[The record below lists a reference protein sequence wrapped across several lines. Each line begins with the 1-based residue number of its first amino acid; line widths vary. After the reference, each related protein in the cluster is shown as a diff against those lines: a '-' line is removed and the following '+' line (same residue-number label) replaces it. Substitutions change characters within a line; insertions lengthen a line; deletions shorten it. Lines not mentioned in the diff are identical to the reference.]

1 MKEITITSFG
11 EYVEYVEKYKGRYLF
26 RGHSNARWSI
36 MPSLFRNTTTL
47 DLDKEFLSVSE
58 KMSSNSNLS
67 PITALF
73 DLQHYGTPTR
83 ICDLTISPLGAL
95 FFASENEEDGAV
107 FVIDKSKTISA
118 DNYAIGL
125 MSLILEKGIST
136 FLELQKESD
145 GLYDV
150 FEIIT
155 KNYIVEY
162 KDLAYTNPRAF
173 RQGGTGIIF
182 GFGKCGNVITSK
194 GNSTADEFIFE
205 KIIVPYSVKNE
216 ARRYLY
222 RLGYSNEMLYDVL
235 VGTDDVALTE
245 TKFECQQR
253 FDKTP
258 FYKIR
263 AEYQV
268 DSLYFDR
275 DKLALKIEA
284 IYNALFRKYGPNARN
299 CSFYISCT

>member
-1 MKEITITSFG
+1 MDIWRIHIMKEITITSFG
-11 EYVEYVEKYKGRYLF
+11 EYVEYVEKYKGKYFF
-26 RGHSNARWSI
+26 RGHSNANWSI
-36 MPSLFRNTTTL
+36 VPSLFRNTAMPNL
-47 DLDKEFLSVSE
+47 DEEFINVSE
-58 KMSSNSNLS
+58 KMSSNSSLS

-107 FVIDKSKTISA
+107 FVIDKSKTIGI

-125 MSLILEKGIST
+125 ISLMLEKGIST

-150 FEIIT
+150 FEIIN

-182 GFGKCGNVITSK
+182 GFGKCGNAITSK
-194 GNSTADEFIFE
+194 GNSHVDEFIFE
-205 KIIVPYSVKNE
+205 KIMGQSFFSWDCHHLMFQSVTPPLTGCK
-216 ARRYLY
+216 
-222 RLGYSNEMLYDVL
+222 SNAVCL
-235 VGTDDVALTE
+235 
-245 TKFECQQR
+245 
-253 FDKTP
+253 
-258 FYKIR
+258 
-263 AEYQV
+263 
-268 DSLYFDR
+268 
-275 DKLALKIEA
+275 
-284 IYNALFRKYGPNARN
+284 
-299 CSFYISCT
+299 